1 MPRSPK
7 PRTVPPPIAP
17 TCFVPSC
24 PADFVGQA
32 CKVAELLLR
41 KAERLRATP
50 DQPLKLL
57 ISGAPG
63 IGKTSLVNLIART
76 LARHPAAIEDV
87 NGREV
92 GLDLARDW
100 TRHLSYGSIFGSWS
114 IKVVNEL
121 DRCSK
126 DAQDLLLTYLD
137 RMRPGHAFLGTTN
150 LDIGSLTERFQT
162 RFQSVRLQA
171 PENEV
176 LAAFLARRWAVPIT
190 TTRMIAEGAQG
201 NVRAAMGDLE
211 MWIG

>member
-7 PRTVPPPIAP
+7 TPIIPP

-32 CKVAELLLR
+32 GKVAEVLLR
-41 KAERLRATP
+41 KAERLRTNP

-76 LARHPAAIEDV
+76 LAHHPAAIEDV

-137 RMRPGHAFLGTTN
+137 RMKPGQAFLGTTN
-150 LDIGSLTERFQT
+150 LDLGSLTERFQT

-176 LAAFLARRWAVPIT
+176 LAAFLARRWAAPIT
-190 TTRMIAEGAQG
+190 ITRQIAEGSQG
-201 NVRAAMGDLE
+201 NVRAALADLE
-211 MWIG
+211 MWMG

>member
-7 PRTVPPPIAP
+7 PRAVPP
-17 TCFVPSC
+17 TCFIPSC

-32 CKVAELLLR
+32 GKVAEVLLR
-41 KAERLRATP
+41 KAERLRMNP

-100 TRHLSYGSIFGSWS
+100 TRHLGYGSIFGSWS

-137 RMRPGHAFLGTTN
+137 RMKPGQAFLGTTN
-150 LDIGSLTERFQT
+150 LDLGSLTERFQT

-190 TTRMIAEGAQG
+190 ITRMIAEGAQG

-211 MWIG
+211 MWLG

>member
-1 MPRSPK
+1 MQVLHRLEFGFEVNAVEKAGDLPGSR
-7 PRTVPPPIAP
+7 
-17 TCFVPSC
+17 F
-24 PADFVGQA
+24 
-32 CKVAELLLR
+32 LR
-41 KAERLRATP
+41 KVP

-100 TRHLSYGSIFGSWS
+100 TRHLGYGSIFGSWS

-137 RMRPGHAFLGTTN
+137 RMKPGQAFLGTTN

-171 PENEV
+171 PENEA

-190 TTRMIAEGAQG
+190 TTRMIAEGVQG

-211 MWIG
+211 MWLG